1 MQRRT
6 GYANRALK
14 RYVSYVRP
22 DLFASFAKRCKQ
34 KLSGGCLECGWAFGK
49 QFSHLGRCARPSGS
63 EQNRGFSNFPL
74 GDPMGGCVNLD
85 PLFFEN
91 SNNSISGTSNKRNNN
106 AGSLQYYEGGAAVR
120 CYLVILTCWRD
131 LVLGFVLCQQLVNP
145 IVLGIGVGASVG
157 LRRRAGASAACSGR
171 VLTAISSAGVLALIF
186 RAVEH
191 IVWAVGCRIIAQIHL
206 MT

>member
-1 MQRRT
+1 MF
-6 GYANRALK
+6 LM
-14 RYVSYVRP
+14 
-22 DLFASFAKRCKQ
+22 FARICSLVL
-34 KLSGGCLECGWAFGK
+34 LSGVSRNFPADVSNAGG
-49 QFSHLGRCARPSGS
+49 HSGS
-63 EQNRGFSNFPL
+63 NFRIS
-74 GDPMGGCVNLD
+74 GDAPDRAVASKIVGSRIFRWAIPWAGVSTLT
-85 PLFFEN
+85 PFFEN

-106 AGSLQYYEGGAAVR
+106 AGSLQYYEGGAVVR
-120 CYLVILTCWRD
+120 CYLVIVTCWRD